1 MAQFTLITRIADGL
15 PFMES
20 TESISPHLKDQAK
33 SISKR
38 LDAHS
43 ATRLRVDCGGQQITY
58 LMEEGLCFLVVTD
71 TSYPQRLTLSFL
83 ISLHK
88 EFTQYMRDHDGEGWR
103 TQLGTCATAYAYQG
117 FTSGKLV
124 QLKKDYA
131 DPSSKSNASRI
142 ADELQDVH
150 SIMRKNI
157 QEVLQRGENLDRAL
171 GGGCGAAPQPLA
183 PSLSLCLLIAPLPSP
198 SLITP
203 PRPLASPIGPR
214 PVKGLQQARV

>member
-20 TESISPHLKDQAK
+20 TESISPQLKDQAK

-171 GGGCGAAPQPLA
+171 GGGLRGGATASC
-183 PSLSLCLLIAPLPSP
+183 SLSLPLPPHCPPPLTLSHY
-198 SLITP
+198 P

-214 PVKGLQQARV
+214 PI